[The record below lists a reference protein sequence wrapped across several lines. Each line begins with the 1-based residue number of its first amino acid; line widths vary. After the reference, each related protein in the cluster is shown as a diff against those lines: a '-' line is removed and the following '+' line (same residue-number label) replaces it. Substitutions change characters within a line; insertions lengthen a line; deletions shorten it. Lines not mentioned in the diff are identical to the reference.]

1 MATTPSTALHMQAVA
16 LAAVFLLSCLAS
28 AQQPP
33 APGCL
38 DKCGDINISYPFG
51 VGGAHCFRDKSF
63 QLECNDSNDDPPRL
77 IIPTYNQQLL
87 SLSPDG
93 EALAALDVVKTEV
106 INSVSSAHNIGCYSS
121 SGGNRLKI
129 YSVL

>member
-1 MATTPSTALHMQAVA
+1 MSEMATTPSALHMQAVA

-63 QLECNDSNDDPPRL
+63 QLECNGSYSPPRL

-93 EALAALDVVKTEV
+93 EALAAIDVVKTEV
-106 INSVSSAHNIGCYSS
+106 INSVCSAHNIGCYSG
-121 SGGNRLKI
+121 SGLYHYKATD
-129 YSVL
+129 